1 MSKIHKEL
9 QNSTESRWFIRID
22 SGDTYGPVDLPT
34 LKEWAAQ
41 GRVEPDNEISE
52 DQESWRQAESL
63 PELEMDWMA
72 ELDDGTSYGPFNIAL
87 APELT
92 ERGVLPANATL
103 RHRETGETR
112 PVAADT
118 EEDGDTPPEDSGDTQ
133 PSLPLDDL
141 PATPKKPKRKSTRSR
156 KKAAPKAAK
165 KAKKTQEPEAA
176 PAEEPAD
183 APRDEAPPEEPLTE
197 QETNPKPEPESK
209 APEASEP
216 PESPEPEPAPA
227 GDDEEL
233 PADSHEVVS
242 LRLETLQ
249 KSASQARAQLAATR
263 KELTEQRAATSAMQD
278 QIRKLK
284 DDIRNAEIEKA
295 DSERRQLEQ
304 QDSVTQA
311 MAEVENLNAQLQ
323 QLQDHYDRLQ
333 IESQNQFE
341 ELDRLRAD
349 AMQRE
354 QVYKHNI
361 AQVADRATA
370 KTALLGQA
378 LRLIVQDEDLEK
390 GQLPKELLTASD
402 PGQLQDLQ
410 TRIGHL
416 QQQFERERQH
426 TQQLEAHLAATR
438 GSKGRNALL
447 IFLLLLVLGLICA
460 LAYVVGNR
468 HGYARTKSRSE
479 RTKPLVAATVPEKE
493 QSDPEPQ
500 PAETAALAGL
510 IVTNSERLP
519 IAAAATANLD
529 LPPEENGHAPEAPAR
544 GPVEWPVLSLE
555 RGVVSKDASR
565 CRVVFT
571 YGVFSS
577 GTQMTPDAAGDLMQ
591 LSNQLRDQS
600 DAFALLVEGHTDAT
614 PIKSSRSKYVDN
626 YALGMARA
634 ERVKL
639 YLEDDCNLP
648 VDFIQTASAGEAD
661 PPHPN
666 TSEASRLKNRTVV
679 LTLTPR

>member
-1 MSKIHKEL
+1 MSKTSKEL
-9 QNSTESRWFIRID
+9 QSNAESRWFIRID

-63 PELEMDWMA
+63 RELEMDWMA

-87 APELT
+87 APELAD
-92 ERGVLPANATL
+92 RGVLPTNATL
-103 RHRETGETR
+103 RNRETGETR

-118 EEDGDTPPEDSGDTQ
+118 KQSDDTADDSDSEAQ
-133 PSLPLDDL
+133 ISLSLDDP
-141 PATPKKPKRKSTRSR
+141 PATPQKPKRKATRSR
-156 KKAAPKAAK
+156 KKAASKTAK
-165 KAKKTQEPEAA
+165 KPKTTPKSKATPAKESAEAPTDGPPAKAPVKEEETKPEAT
-176 PAEEPAD
+176 AEAVPEVEP
-183 APRDEAPPEEPLTE
+183 
-197 QETNPKPEPESK
+197 N
-209 APEASEP
+209 P
-216 PESPEPEPAPA
+216 PESSAAEPEPIDA
-227 GDDEEL
+227 EKL
-233 PADSHEVVS
+233 PAESHEVVS

-263 KELTEQRAATSAMQD
+263 KELSEQRAATSAMQD
-278 QIRKLK
+278 QIRKLT
-284 DDIRNAEIEKA
+284 DDIRNAEMEKA
-295 DSERRQLEQ
+295 DSERRLLEQ

-349 AMQRE
+349 AIQRE

-361 AQVADRATA
+361 TQVTDRASA

-410 TRIGHL
+410 TRMGHL

-426 TQQLEAHLAATR
+426 TQQLEAQLAATR
-438 GSKGRNALL
+438 GSKGRNAVL
-447 IFLLLLVLGLICA
+447 IFLLLLVAGLICA
-460 LAYVVGNR
+460 LAFVLGNR
-468 HGYARTKSRSE
+468 HGYARAKLRPTRVE
-479 RTKPLVAATVPEKE
+479 TTVAATVTEERP
-493 QSDPEPQ
+493 SDPAPQ
-500 PAETAALAGL
+500 PTEKTALAGL

-519 IAAAATANLD
+519 LDADAAVSLD
-529 LPPEENGHAPEAPAR
+529 LPPEENGHAPEAPVR
-544 GPVEWPVLSLE
+544 SPVEWPTLDLE
-555 RGVVSKDASR
+555 RGIITKDASR

-577 GTQMTPDAAGDLMQ
+577 GTQMTPDAAQDLEQ

-600 DAFALLVEGHTDAT
+600 DTFALLVEGHTDAT

-639 YLEDDCNLP
+639 FLEDDCSLP

-666 TSEASRLKNRTVV
+666 TSESSRLKNRTVV